1 MDLINQLNQKCI
13 DLDNKVD
20 NLANLGRNL
29 ADAENKY
36 KIALAQESLKLK
48 ENKMPVTLI
57 DKVCYGIEKVA
68 ALRKGR
74 DYAEAIYKANLE
86 SINSIKL
93 QIRILQAQ
101 IDKEW
106 GLAKN

>member
-13 DLDNKVD
+13 DLDNKVA
-20 NLANLGRNL
+20 NLANLGRSL

-68 ALRKGR
+68 ALRKER

>member
-36 KIALAQESLKLK
+36 KIALAQCQLLL
-48 ENKMPVTLI
+48 LI
-57 DKVCYGIEKVA
+57 K
-68 ALRKGR
+68 
-74 DYAEAIYKANLE
+74 YAME
-86 SINSIKL
+86 
-93 QIRILQAQ
+93 
-101 IDKEW
+101 
-106 GLAKN
+106 

>member
-13 DLDNKVD
+13 DLDNKVA

-68 ALRKGR
+68 ALRKER